1 MSRLGKIE
9 VMSIRFGVSFD
20 AQLLKK
26 FDRLIKEKGY
36 SNRSEALRDLVRKA
50 LVEEEWKKGKEV
62 VGVLVIVFSHE
73 KRGLSSELLDK
84 EHHHFKEILST
95 LHIHLD
101 RENCLE
107 ATVLKGKP
115 EKVKEIADRIIATK
129 GVKYGV
135 LIPATYGK
143 EIE

>member
-1 MSRLGKIE
+1 MN
-9 VMSIRFGVSFD
+9 VRFGVSFD
-20 AQLLKK
+20 PELLKK
-26 FDRLIKEKGY
+26 FDKLIKEKGY
-36 SNRSEALRDLVRKA
+36 PNRSEALRDLVRKA

-73 KRGLSSELLDK
+73 KRGLSSRLLDQ
-84 EHHHFKEILST
+84 EHHHYREILST

-107 ATVLKGKP
+107 ATVLRGRP
-115 EKVKEIADRIIATK
+115 EKVKEIAEKIIATK

-135 LIPATYGK
+135 LVPATYGK
-143 EIE
+143 EIK